1 MLVYHRDG
9 GLTAADRT
17 TAREQVA
24 QVAGDHALTG
34 APRGVP
40 SADGATL
47 MYPVATNEPG
57 TDEEKRDAF
66 VEDVREVAHSEGGLT
81 VEVGGTGALATD
93 AAKVYDSLGG
103 PLLYTTVGVVAVLL
117 ILIYRSPVLWLVPL
131 AVAGIADYLS
141 MGVAYGLNQGFGTTV
156 SGQSSGIMTILV
168 FGAGTDYALLLV
180 SRYREELRR
189 VERPYDAMRAA
200 LRGCGPAVLA
210 SSGTVAAGLL
220 CLLAADLN
228 SNRGMGPLGTV
239 GVLCALVTMLTLLPA
254 LLVLLGRR
262 VFWPLVPAYGSTP
275 KVRRSLFAAMGTS
288 AGRRP
293 RTVLA
298 AGAVLLGALALGA
311 LNLPGAVKQQDSFV
325 DRPESVVA
333 MGTLAKAFP
342 EQSAQPIE
350 VMTPA
355 GRTEATLAAI
365 RDTDGVADARQG
377 RTGEGWTEITVTAAA
392 PPQSAAETATIEA
405 LRDSLTGSYVGGPS
419 AQQIDLVD
427 TNARDR
433 LVVVPLVLV
442 SVLLILIVL
451 LRSLVAPLMLVAAVV
466 AVWGA
471 ALGLGGLVFGP
482 VFGFEG
488 TDPGLGL
495 LSFVFLV
502 ALGVDY
508 GIFLMHRM
516 REESMRGADPVA
528 AALTALRTTGG
539 VIASMRPRPRR
550 DLRRA
555 DEHGTRPTR
564 RAGLRDRG
572 RGAAGHVPRP
582 HLSRDQRERGAGTQG
597 VVAGAAVAGAGD
609 GAARAAGSAGA
620 ADGAGVSRSS
630 TDGAPLLSR
639 RGAPVP
645 QDEPVQETTT
655 ARVRHRPGER
665 IMAAINRDPRTA
677 PHGTRNDV
685 LLAAATTALATALAL
700 LGVDGPRPDALGWTL
715 LLTANVPLAWRRRR
729 PVAGPARGGGLRRP
743 VPRPRQQPRRA
754 RPRDHGGALHG
765 RGDRHGAP
773 DTDHRVRRPRP
784 GTDHQRPH
792 QPGRGAGAPAD
803 LRLDH
808 RRPLLRHRRP
818 LLPPVRRRHR
828 RARRTRRTHPGGG
841 GPPPR
846 RRGTPAYRP

>member
-1 MLVYHRDG
+1 MGTGKTKGRRSAIPWVVLALWVGVLAFASPFAAKLADVQHDRVTDYLPASADSTRVARLQEQLPGGESTELVLVYHRDG

-24 QVAGDHALTG
+24 QIAGDHALTG

-40 SADGATL
+40 SADGTTL

-66 VEDVREVAHSEGGLT
+66 VENVREVAHSEGGLT

-93 AAKVYDSLGG
+93 ASKVYDSLGG

-131 AVAGIADYLS
+131 AAAGIADYLS
-141 MGVAYGLNQGFGTTV
+141 MGVAYGLNQGFGTSV

-298 AGAVLLGALALGA
+298 AGAVLLGALALGV

-333 MGTLAKAFP
+333 MQTLAEAFP
-342 EQSAQPIE
+342 EQSAQPID
-350 VMTPA
+350 VLTPA
-355 GRTEATLAAI
+355 GRADAILAAI
-365 RDTDGVADARQG
+365 RDTDGVAEARKG
-377 RTGEGWTEITVTAAA
+377 RTAEGWTEIAVTAAA
-392 PPQSAAETATIEA
+392 PPQSTAETATIEA
-405 LRDSLTGSYVGGPS
+405 LRDRLAGSYVGGPS

-433 LVVVPLVLV
+433 LIVVPIVLV
-442 SVLLILIVL
+442 SVLLVLIVL

-516 REESMRGADPVA
+516 REESMRGTDPVA

-539 VIASMRPRPRR
+539 VIAS
-550 DLRRA
+550 
-555 DEHGTRPTR
+555 
-564 RAGLRDRG
+564 AGLVLAATFAVLTNMGLVQLVELGFVIAVGVLLDTFLVRTYLVTSASVALG
-572 RGAAGHVPRP
+572 RKVWWPGR
-582 HLSRDQRERGAGTQG
+582 LSREPGTEPERPEQPDRPERQT
-597 VVAGAAVAGAGD
+597 
-609 GAARAAGSAGA
+609 
-620 ADGAGVSRSS
+620 
-630 TDGAPLLSR
+630 
-639 RGAPVP
+639 
-645 QDEPVQETTT
+645 EPV
-655 ARVRHRPGER
+655 
-665 IMAAINRDPRTA
+665 
-677 PHGTRNDV
+677 
-685 LLAAATTALATALAL
+685 
-700 LGVDGPRPDALGWTL
+700 
-715 LLTANVPLAWRRRR
+715 
-729 PVAGPARGGGLRRP
+729 
-743 VPRPRQQPRRA
+743 
-754 RPRDHGGALHG
+754 
-765 RGDRHGAP
+765 
-773 DTDHRVRRPRP
+773 
-784 GTDHQRPH
+784 
-792 QPGRGAGAPAD
+792 
-803 LRLDH
+803 
-808 RRPLLRHRRP
+808 
-818 LLPPVRRRHR
+818 
-828 RARRTRRTHPGGG
+828 
-841 GPPPR
+841 
-846 RRGTPAYRP
+846 